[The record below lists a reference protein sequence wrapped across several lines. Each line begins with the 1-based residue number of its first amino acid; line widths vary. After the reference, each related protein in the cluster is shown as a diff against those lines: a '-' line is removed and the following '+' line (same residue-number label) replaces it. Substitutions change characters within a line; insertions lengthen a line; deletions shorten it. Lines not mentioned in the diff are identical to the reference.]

1 MDHITQG
8 TVIYG
13 LRSDKYP
20 EVACYAVIISAR
32 CDIANDKID
41 KLYYLTAV
49 NVRDWFCTECGFKE
63 TYGKFIAD
71 KRRNFINLAEQNN
84 LNGDVLLGLQP
95 EQVMTI
101 FQCTIEKKSRMEQMI
116 KAYNDVRTFL
126 HSKSLDERKCMVRSK
141 RDRVTVFLEELSKGN
156 SNHYFFMPQA
166 AYLQNDV
173 KSNGLMVDLQE
184 IGIMTLNDAKRIR
197 TPGIDY
203 RMLPDESEER
213 NRQLRTYWLEA
224 DSDFV
229 EIEGHIQS
237 PWCELLMQRF
247 SKDFLRIG
255 VDGPTKTDHE
265 ELADQIG
272 KG

>member
-63 TYGKFIAD
+63 TYGKFIAEQ
-71 KRRNFINLAEQNN
+71 RINFINMAEQNK

-101 FQCTIEKKSRMEQMI
+101 FQNTIKPKKKIEQLMKSYDAI
-116 KAYNDVRTFL
+116 RKFVY
-126 HSKSLDERKCMVRSK
+126 SQSLDERICLVSSR
-141 RDRVTVFLEELSKGN
+141 RDRVTVFLDELSKGN

-166 AYLQNDV
+166 TYLQNDV
-173 KSNGLMVDLQE
+173 KSNGLMV
-184 IGIMTLNDAKRIR
+184 DAKRIR

-203 RMLPDESEER
+203 RMLPDEGEER
-213 NRQLRTYWLEA
+213 NRQIRTYWLEE

-247 SKDFLRIG
+247 SKDFMRIG